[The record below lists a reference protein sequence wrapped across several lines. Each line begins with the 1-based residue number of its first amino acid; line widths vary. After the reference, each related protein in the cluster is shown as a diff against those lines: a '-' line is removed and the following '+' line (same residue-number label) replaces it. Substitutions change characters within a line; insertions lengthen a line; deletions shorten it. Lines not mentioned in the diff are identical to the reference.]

1 MNNCLCRQP
10 VWLCRSPLHHLYS
23 EKERRKTNLSK
34 TVWDHTGR
42 HAGSDRY
49 EASVAAQG
57 LLWRPTQPVRHTG
70 NLQENYFSTLAAT
83 TRDILMW
90 EDLWR
95 RETSSGFCASYLL
108 NVHLMVLKSDVFLGW
123 TVFRQR
129 SYFLF
134 FFFSPSILLEVQC
147 SRLEVFECSMPSL
160 CFTAFAVYLNS
171 SCVLE
176 RSMYRREIK

>member
-23 EKERRKTNLSK
+23 KKERRKTNLSK

-70 NLQENYFSTLAAT
+70 NLQENYFITLAAT

-129 SYFLF
+129 SSFLF
-134 FFFSPSILLEVQC
+134 FFSAHRYSWKFSAPDLKCLNAACPHSALQPLHFIWI
-147 SRLEVFECSMPSL
+147 P
-160 CFTAFAVYLNS
+160 AVS
-171 SCVLE
+171 
-176 RSMYRREIK
+176 

>member
-129 SYFLF
+129 SSFLF
-134 FFFSPSILLEVQC
+134 FFFQPIDTPGSSVLQTWSVWMQHALTLLY
-147 SRLEVFECSMPSL
+147 SL
-160 CFTAFAVYLNS
+160 CSLFEFQLCLRTFNV
-171 SCVLE
+171 
-176 RSMYRREIK
+176 